1 MATES
6 TLMLRKA
13 QKRPVISPIMAPGRT
28 IRNQVLASNNT
39 RMLVNI
45 MATGRMANVM
55 AKV

>member
-6 TLMLRKA
+6 ILMLRKA